1 MRPTICRRLQ
11 LPASEPAPTN
21 VALGGPEERLQST
34 ELPAISGS
42 GGGLA
47 GTTREPAEHVF

>member
-1 MRPTICRRLQ
+1 MCSIISRRLQ

-34 ELPAISGS
+34 ELLAISGN
-42 GGGLA
+42 GRRVT